1 MPERPH
7 EFATT
12 PEGPASE
19 CVALVGLSRI
29 SARRYLEYF
38 AASGRVKVRLK
49 YGAAG
54 RPERRYGWR
63 SS

>member
-12 PEGPASE
+12 PRAQHPSASPWSACPAF
-19 CVALVGLSRI
+19 